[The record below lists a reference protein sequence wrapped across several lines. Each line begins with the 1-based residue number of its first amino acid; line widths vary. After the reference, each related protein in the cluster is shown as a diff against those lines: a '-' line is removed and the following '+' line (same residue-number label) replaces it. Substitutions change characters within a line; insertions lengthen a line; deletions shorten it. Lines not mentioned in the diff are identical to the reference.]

1 MCNFFFT
8 AGQTGEHRV
17 ELPSKSNEETTQRR
31 LFIVLSVGRTKNGG
45 GGWMGGVTL
54 TPTQRWIQYMQSQS
68 IGSRGGVSI
77 SILSRKLHCNQ
88 ATE

>member
-45 GGWMGGVTL
+45 GGWMG
-54 TPTQRWIQYMQSQS
+54 YMALHLHLHKDGFNICNRS
-68 IGSRGGVSI
+68 
-77 SILSRKLHCNQ
+77 LSDL
-88 ATE
+88 EEV